1 MNHKEVLALIA
12 SLPAGLEEELDD
24 ILSDLDE
31 DSSPEIINSDPP
43 LMISGL
49 GREIIEHSEGVTYEI
64 QAFLINGAVFVRNFS
79 YDSWDYHDL
88 SDLIPAQQETKIVYR
103 EIR

>member
-49 GREIIEHSEGVTYEI
+49 GREG
-64 QAFLINGAVFVRNFS
+64 L
-79 YDSWDYHDL
+79 
-88 SDLIPAQQETKIVYR
+88 
-103 EIR
+103 